1 MTTTDHELDDRRA
14 PDPEHPDKPDTPRE
28 IEKRSWKYVFVKTAR
43 EFTSDECTDI
53 AAALTYYAVLAIFPG
68 LVAVFSIFG
77 LVGRSSQAT
86 DQIIGVVDTV
96 APDAADALRGPLEQ
110 AADSPAAGWGLI
122 LGLVLAIWSASGYVG
137 AFSRAMNRIYEI
149 EEGRPFWKLKPAQIL
164 ITLIGVALIVVAL
177 VILVVS
183 GPVADAVGSALGL
196 GEVATTVWDIVK
208 WPVLAAIVVLMV
220 AILYYAT
227 PNAKQPKFRWISLGS
242 LLAIWS
248 ASGYVGAFSRAMN
261 RIYEI
266 EEGRPF
272 WKLKPAQIL
281 ITLIGVALIVVA
293 LVILVVSGPV
303 ADAVGSALGL
313 GEVATTAWEIAKWPV
328 LAAIV
333 VLMVAILYYATP
345 NAKQPKFRWISLGSL
360 LAILVLV
367 VASVAFGLYVA
378 NFSNYDRT
386 YGSLAG
392 VIIFLLWLWIANIAL
407 LFGAE
412 FDAELERGRQ
422 LQAGIA
428 AEEDIQLPP
437 RDTRKS
443 DKAAEKERHDV
454 EEGRRIRE
462 EHDDDDADA
471 TSEDKTSSRRQG

>member
-1 MTTTDHELDDRRA
+1 MTTTDHQRDERGA
-14 PDPEHPDKPDTPRE
+14 PDPEHGDKPDTPAQ

-43 EFTSDECTDI
+43 EFSADECTDI
-53 AAALTYYAVLAIFPG
+53 AAALTYYSVLAIFPG

-77 LVGRSSQAT
+77 LIAGNGQAT
-86 DQIIGVVDTV
+86 DAILGVVESASPET
-96 APDAADALRGPLEQ
+96 AETLSGPLEQ
-110 AADSPAAGWGLI
+110 LADSPAAGWGLV
-122 LGLVLAIWSASGYVG
+122 LGLVLAIWSASGYVA

-149 EEGRPFWKLKPAQIL
+149 EEGRPFWKLKPAQL
-164 ITLIGVALIVVAL
+164 LVTVIGVALIVVAL
-177 VILVVS
+177 VLLVVS

-196 GEVATTVWDIVK
+196 GEAATTIWSIVK
-208 WPVLAAIVVLMV
+208 WPVLAL
-220 AILYYAT
+220 
-227 PNAKQPKFRWISLGS
+227 
-242 LLAIWS
+242 
-248 ASGYVGAFSRAMN
+248 
-261 RIYEI
+261 
-266 EEGRPF
+266 
-272 WKLKPAQIL
+272 
-281 ITLIGVALIVVA
+281 
-293 LVILVVSGPV
+293 
-303 ADAVGSALGL
+303 
-313 GEVATTAWEIAKWPV
+313 
-328 LAAIV
+328 IV

-360 LAILVLV
+360 LAILTLV
-367 VASVAFGLYVA
+367 VASVLFGLYVA

-443 DKAAEKERHDV
+443 DKAAEKAKKDV

-462 EHDDDDADA
+462 EHDGDDEPADA
-471 TSEDKTSSRRQG
+471 RDRRSGR

>member
-1 MTTTDHELDDRRA
+1 MTTTDHQRDGRGA
-14 PDPEHPDKPDTPRE
+14 PDAEHPDKPDTPAE

-43 EFTSDECTDI
+43 EFSSDECTDI
-53 AAALTYYAVLAIFPG
+53 AAALTYYSVLAIFPG

-77 LVGRSSQAT
+77 LIAGNGGAT
-86 DQIIGVVDTV
+86 DAILGVVESA
-96 APDAADALRGPLEQ
+96 APETARTLRGPLEQ
-110 AADSPAAGWGLI
+110 LADSPAAGWGLV
-122 LGLVLAIWSASGYVG
+122 LGLLLAIWSASGYVG
-137 AFSRAMNRIYEI
+137 AFGRAMNRIYEI
-149 EEGRPFWKLKPAQIL
+149 EEGRPFWKLKPAQL
-164 ITLIGVALIVVAL
+164 LVTVIGVALIVVAL

-196 GEVATTVWDIVK
+196 GEVATTV
-208 WPVLAAIVVLMV
+208 
-220 AILYYAT
+220 
-227 PNAKQPKFRWISLGS
+227 
-242 LLAIWS
+242 
-248 ASGYVGAFSRAMN
+248 
-261 RIYEI
+261 
-266 EEGRPF
+266 
-272 WKLKPAQIL
+272 
-281 ITLIGVALIVVA
+281 
-293 LVILVVSGPV
+293 
-303 ADAVGSALGL
+303 
-313 GEVATTAWEIAKWPV
+313 WEIAKWPV

-392 VIIFLLWLWIANIAL
+392 VIVFLLWLWIANIAL

-471 TSEDKTSSRRQG
+471 TSDKTSSRRQG